1 MRISDWSSDV
11 CSSDLI
17 ADAGADAEAVDRPRG
32 DFQLEA
38 FAFRVAGIA
47 ERAER
52 PEREE
57 TLHVGPVD
65 IIARSAHRQPPVEHS
80 GARADLVI
88 TQGFRAVFV
97 GEDRGCRQPKR
108 QKARHARAISAR
120 PTPTCHCF
128 YTGSPPGSD

>member
-65 IIARSAHRQPPVEHS
+65 IIDRSAHRQPPVEQR

-88 TQGFRAVFV
+88 PRSEERRV
-97 GEDRGCRQPKR
+97 GKEGVSTCR
-108 QKARHARAISAR
+108 S
-120 PTPTCHCF
+120 
-128 YTGSPPGSD
+128 GWSPFN